1 MMAISHVLVPYDGSL
16 HSQRALERAA
26 ALAESLQAELEIL
39 YVDCAAVD
47 ELRQPLIMT
56 SSELE
61 TYFDHKED
69 EVRHNLRQMIARIP
83 NAKTV
88 IICGNAAKGIVDYS
102 MQSNPDLIIMGTRGL
117 STINEL
123 MKGSVSRYVTQRA
136 TAPVMIV
143 K

>member
-26 ALAESLQAELEIL
+26 ALAEGLQAELEIL
-39 YVDCAAVD
+39 YVDSATVD

-61 TYFDHKED
+61 AYFDHKED
-69 EVRHNLRQMIARIP
+69 EVRRNLREMISRIP

-88 IICGNAAKGIVDYS
+88 IICGSAAKGIVDYS
-102 MQSNPDLIIMGTRGL
+102 MQSKPDLIIMGSRGL
-117 STINEL
+117 NTMGEF

-136 TAPVMIV
+136 SAPVMIV